1 MTSEAIVSDRFV
13 DTRDV
18 TPACWTCV
26 HKHSGAGTCDAFPT
40 GIPTPI
46 LTGEHQ
52 HRDAY
57 PGDGGI
63 RYTRRE
69 KPRSTETS
77 ATP

>member
-1 MTSEAIVSDRFV
+1 MTEP
-13 DTRDV
+13 DTKFMATLDV

-26 HKHSGAGTCDAFPT
+26 HKYRGAPACEAFPK
-40 GIPTPI
+40 GIPEAI
-46 LTGEHQ
+46 LNGSHQ
-52 HRDAY
+52 HRQPY

-77 ATP
+77 GTP